1 MKRCLRTSRCLAV
14 ALVAVAALVAPAGA
28 LAGALAASAPS
39 PRVNPEALY
48 ARWAPGVVSITV
60 VSEVISYFG
69 TRQVEGEGSGF
80 VIDAK
85 GDIVT
90 NQHVTDG
97 AISITVRFSDGKTT
111 TATLVAEDASTDI
124 AVIRVPL
131 AAHRLVPLVFGNSAL
146 VRPGR
151 SVVAIG
157 SPFGLSGTIT
167 EGIVSAIGR
176 TITSPDQTQLTD
188 AIQTDAAINAGNSGG
203 PLIDASGR
211 VIGMNAQINSKSGGS
226 EGVGFAIP
234 ANTVKRIVAAMVAA
248 VPAPTPGRSAQ

>member
-1 MKRCLRTSRCLAV
+1 MELHLRTSRRLAV
-14 ALVAVAALVAPAGA
+14 ALVAVAALAAPAA
-28 LAGALAASAPS
+28 ALAASASS
-39 PRVNPEALY
+39 PRVDPEALY
-48 ARWAPGVVSITV
+48 ARWAPGVVTITV
-60 VSEVISYFG
+60 LSEVTSYFG
-69 TRQVEGEGSGF
+69 PRQVEGEGSGF

-90 NQHVTDG
+90 NQHVVDG
-97 AISITVRFSDGKTT
+97 AVSITVRFSDGKKTA
-111 TATLVAEDASTDI
+111 ATLVAQDASTDI

-157 SPFGLSGTIT
+157 SPFGLYGTIT

-176 TITSPDQTQLTD
+176 TITSPDQTPLTD
-188 AIQTDAAINAGNSGG
+188 AIQTDAAINSGNSGG
-203 PLIDASGR
+203 PLLDASGR

-234 ANTVKRIVAAMVAA
+234 ANTVKRVVAAMVAA
-248 VPAPTPGRSAQ
+248 VPAPTPGRLAQ

>member
-28 LAGALAASAPS
+28 LATSASS

-157 SPFGLSGTIT
+157 SPFGLYGTIT